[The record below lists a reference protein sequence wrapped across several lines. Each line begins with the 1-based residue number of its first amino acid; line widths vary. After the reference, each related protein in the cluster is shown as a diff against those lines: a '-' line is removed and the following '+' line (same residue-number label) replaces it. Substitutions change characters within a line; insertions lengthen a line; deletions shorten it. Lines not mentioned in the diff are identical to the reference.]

1 MEGESEHH
9 PLVAE
14 TRSVLLHNINQMT
27 KNNLQKGNSQA
38 KMFKN

>member
-14 TRSVLLHNINQMT
+14 TRSALLDNINQMA
-27 KNNLQKGNSQA
+27 KNNLQKGNSQS
-38 KMFKN
+38 KM